1 MEDINNPCDPRNL
14 FQLKREMPATP
25 AESATSN
32 NTNTVNRA
40 EEQVNVLQEETFA
53 ETQAVN
59 QTMVPQNMQPQLVAY
74 PQYYSLP
81 VPATPTESSTSI
93 DPYTDVPKLVNDLEE
108 RMISETKK
116 RGTSTGYNDAAATG
130 CKPTAHFAAS
140 ASYG

>member
-40 EEQVNVLQEETFA
+40 EEQVKVLQEETFA

-59 QTMVPQNMQPQLVAY
+59 QTMVPQNMQPPLVY
-74 PQYYSLP
+74 WHNG
-81 VPATPTESSTSI
+81 I
-93 DPYTDVPKLVNDLEE
+93 YTKLFL
-108 RMISETKK
+108 
-116 RGTSTGYNDAAATG
+116 
-130 CKPTAHFAAS
+130 
-140 ASYG
+140 